1 MNPMMFLCDPQRN
14 TACNK
19 ALCFEHGGPCG
30 LTDDP
35 AFALRDLFGRPAK
48 AVTQEDAEKERSND
62 RHRNS

>member
-1 MNPMMFLCDPQRN
+1 MFLCDPQRN

-35 AFALRDLFGRPAK
+35 AFALRDLFGQPVK
-48 AVTQEDAEKERSND
+48 AVTQEENEVKEKEDAGRYCGPL
-62 RHRNS
+62 